1 MIKDYLDYISIKRD
15 ELGGHAICPFAKS
28 FLNKIKIIES
38 KNFLKDAFQCMQN
51 EVHPTLY
58 LIYGSSKQFDKK
70 WLDEFCEDHQEFAR
84 TKDLWLIW
92 DHPDQINKITQGN
105 EKKYFRITVQGGGCS
120 GFKYNFRF
128 DKETRNDDIIFNN
141 AVIDKTSLDIISG
154 SVVDFKKEM
163 IGESFVISNPKA
175 SSSCGCGLSF
185 SV

>member
-15 ELGGHAICPFAKS
+15 GLGGHAICPFAKS

-38 KNFLKDAFQCMQN
+38 KNFLKDAFECMQN

-92 DHPDQINKITQGN
+92 DHPDQINKINGIKTNNN
-105 EKKYFRITVQGGGCS
+105 EYAILFIQ
-120 GFKYNFRF
+120 
-128 DKETRNDDIIFNN
+128 
-141 AVIDKTSLDIISG
+141 
-154 SVVDFKKEM
+154 
-163 IGESFVISNPKA
+163 
-175 SSSCGCGLSF
+175 GLSELNKYSDKLKNTDYYRF
-185 SV
+185 WDEDYYNKVVKSRK

>member
-38 KNFLKDAFQCMQN
+38 KNFLKDAFECMQN

-92 DHPDQINKITQGN
+92 DHPDQINKINGIKTN
-105 EKKYFRITVQGGGCS
+105 
-120 GFKYNFRF
+120 
-128 DKETRNDDIIFNN
+128 NDEYAILFIQ
-141 AVIDKTSLDIISG
+141 
-154 SVVDFKKEM
+154 
-163 IGESFVISNPKA
+163 
-175 SSSCGCGLSF
+175 GLSELNKYSDKLKNTDYYRF
-185 SV
+185 WDEDYYNKVVKPLVTNLGW